1 MCEGRPGPGDLPK
14 SYLSTRSERLE
25 WRERSDG
32 AERRWGGGAA
42 AEEPER
48 ILLGGA
54 PVEETERGEETDRGE
69 GTAQTPLRGGPIGDE
84 MLRVWFE
91 SVGGPPG

>member
-1 MCEGRPGPGDLPK
+1 MCEGRPAVPGDLPK

-54 PVEETERGEETDRGE
+54 PVEETDRGE
-69 GTAQTPLRGGPIGDE
+69 STAQTPLRGGPIGDE